1 MLNWKHWMD
10 SWHVAEQLET
20 WDATIWIKCHTIRN
34 IPCIL
39 FPFHSRSIQL
49 VLRRLRWFLYAE
61 MEAFQMVIKATT
73 GQNNFHAI
81 LTMLSK
87 KKSEQKNSANHNRNV
102 KLRGKWQNNNHFD
115 VNYRFISDFEEI
127 ARMVF
132 LPSRFNV
139 IRWYFSATL
148 NISLVSAT
156 IRCKMFKKKRRTLY
170 NKCGIVYS
178 IFNLPLLNQIHPNN
192 IYRTNVIVKLEAIL
206 PRLLEITRQ
215 ISWTKCMATAK
226 CS

>member
-156 IRCKMFKKKRRTLY
+156 IRCKMFKKNDVLY
-170 NKCGIVYS
+170 TTNVELYIQFS
-178 IFNLPLLNQIHPNN
+178 IFR
-192 IYRTNVIVKLEAIL
+192 Y
-206 PRLLEITRQ
+206 
-215 ISWTKCMATAK
+215 
-226 CS
+226 